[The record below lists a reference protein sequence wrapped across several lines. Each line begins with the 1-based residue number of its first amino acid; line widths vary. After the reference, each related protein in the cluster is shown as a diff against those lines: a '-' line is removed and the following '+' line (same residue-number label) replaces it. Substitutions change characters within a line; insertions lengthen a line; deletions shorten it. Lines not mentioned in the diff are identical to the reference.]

1 VTRYVASLSEHPL
14 AAQAVGEVVGAALE
28 QLSGPPD
35 LAVVFFTGHHLSA
48 AADVVGAIHALLE
61 PDVLIGASASS
72 VLGGAREV
80 EDAPGLVLW
89 AAHLEAEPRPVRLE
103 TLLSADGELVTAGGA
118 GLDTATGTLVLLADP
133 FTVPVTELVAAVG
146 REDLRIVGGLASA
159 ASRPGDNVLVLGE
172 RCHQDGAVG
181 VVLPPE
187 VRIGTVVSQGC
198 RPIGHPFVVT
208 RAEGNVIHELAGR
221 PALERLMA
229 QIESLDPPTR
239 ALAAQGLHVGIVIDE
254 HREHFDRGDFLI
266 RGVLGADRERGAVA
280 VGEVVEVGATVQ
292 FQVRDATSAD
302 EDLTAMLEGTQGA
315 AAMVFTCNGRGTHLF
330 GIPHHDAS
338 VVTEQLGTP
347 WVAGMFAAG
356 ELGPVGTRSFVHGF
370 TASIAVFDPVSEA
383 TDRSGEGAH

>member
-1 VTRYVASLSEHPL
+1 MTRYVAGLSEHHL
-14 AAQAVGEVVGAALE
+14 AAQAVGEVIGAALE

-35 LAVVFFTGHHLSA
+35 LAVVFFTGHHRDA
-48 AADVVGAIHALLE
+48 AADVVGTIQTLLE
-61 PDVLIGASASS
+61 PGALIGASASS
-72 VLGGAREV
+72 VIGGAREV
-80 EDAPGLVLW
+80 EDSPGLALW
-89 AAHLEAEPRPVRLE
+89 AAQLDAEPRPVRLE
-103 TLLSADGELVTAGGA
+103 TFLGADGELLIAGGEPLA
-118 GLDTATGTLVLLADP
+118 TATGTLLLLADP

-159 ASRPGDNVLVLGE
+159 ASRPGGNVMILGD

-187 VRIGTVVSQGC
+187 VRVQTVVSQGC

-208 RAEGNVIHELAGR
+208 RAEGNVIHELGGR

-229 QIESLDPPTR
+229 QIEALDPPTR

-254 HREHFDRGDFLI
+254 HRDHFERGDFLI
-266 RGVLGADRERGAVA
+266 RGVLGADRVLGAVA
-280 VGEVVEVGATVQ
+280 VGEAVEVGATVQ
-292 FQVRDATSAD
+292 FQVRDASSAD
-302 EDLTAMLEGTQGA
+302 EDLTAMLKDTRGA

-330 GIPHHDAS
+330 GTPHHDAS

-383 TDRSGEGAH
+383 TDRGGEVAH